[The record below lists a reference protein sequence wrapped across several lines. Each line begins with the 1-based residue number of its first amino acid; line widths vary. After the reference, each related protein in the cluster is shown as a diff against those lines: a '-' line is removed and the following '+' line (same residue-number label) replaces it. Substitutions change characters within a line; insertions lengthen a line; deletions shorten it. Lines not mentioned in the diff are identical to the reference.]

1 MKKRAMA
8 LVCALLLMLS
18 MSMSVFAAPSVSADK
33 EDGTGST
40 TGTTSPITGE
50 PITLALAG
58 ASIVIGAAGAVVS
71 RKRK

>member
-40 TGTTSPITGE
+40 TGTTSPTTGE
-50 PITLALAG
+50 PITLALSG

>member
-1 MKKRAMA
+1 
-8 LVCALLLMLS
+8 

-40 TGTTSPITGE
+40 TGTTSPTTGE